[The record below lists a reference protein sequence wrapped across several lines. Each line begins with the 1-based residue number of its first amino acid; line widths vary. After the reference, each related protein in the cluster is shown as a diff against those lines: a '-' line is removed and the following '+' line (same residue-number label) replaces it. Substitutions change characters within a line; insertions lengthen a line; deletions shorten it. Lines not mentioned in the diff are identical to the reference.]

1 MGETRDGWS
10 KAEVII
16 GAIGALGSIAI
27 PIMLFVVGNRIAE
40 RQAEDSAAQLQAD
53 RVERMLGHLA
63 STNADERRLAVNV
76 VRYFSGT
83 AQAFP
88 EDLIPLLI
96 EVASADPK
104 EDVAATASG
113 ALEKLAQGGQGA
125 AAAEAAKVGLRK
137 IPAAAQR
144 PRPARGRA
152 RRRRHGDR
160 RPERRR
166 RHQATGGQR
175 RRAAAGD
182 GAPLLP
188 EGGPGPGAAA
198 RGQAGAAGDQGERR
212 RPVGEEGRPVAAT
225 ELRPG
230 DGEEQPLAARAK
242 RESAAT

>member
-16 GAIGALGSIAI
+16 GALGALGSIAI
-27 PIMLFVVGNRIAE
+27 PIMLFVVGNKISA
-40 RQAEDSAAQLQAD
+40 RQAEDNAAQLQAD

-113 ALEKLAQGGQGA
+113 TLEKLAEGGQGR
-125 AAAEAAKVGLRK
+125 AAAEAAKAGLRK
-137 IPAAAQR
+137 LPPRLNVRGPREDERVAAATATVAQS
-144 PRPARGRA
+144 
-152 RRRRHGDR
+152 DVVVTKQ
-160 RPERRR
+160 
-166 RHQATGGQR
+166 QADSV
-175 RRAAAGD
+175 AD
-182 GAPLLP
+182 LP
-188 EGGPGPGAAA
+188 QE
-198 RGQAGAAGDQGERR
+198 
-212 RPVGEEGRPVAAT
+212 T
-225 ELRPG
+225 ELRYFRKE
-230 DGEEQPLAARAK
+230 DQAQAQQLAGKLAQRGIRASVVDL
-242 RESAAT
+242 SAKKGGQSRPRNFDLVMGKNSR

>member
-16 GAIGALGSIAI
+16 GAMGALGSIAI

-125 AAAEAAKVGLRK
+125 AAAEAAKLGLRRF
-137 IPAAAQR
+137 PPRLNVRAR
-144 PRPARGRA
+144 PRTRASPPPRRPSPRATSSSPSNRRTASPSSRRRPSSATSGRRTRPRRSSSRASWRSAGSGRA
-152 RRRRHGDR
+152 SSTCRRRRKASRGHG
-160 RPERRR
+160 
-166 RHQATGGQR
+166 TS
-175 RRAAAGD
+175 
-182 GAPLLP
+182 
-188 EGGPGPGAAA
+188 
-198 RGQAGAAGDQGERR
+198 
-212 RPVGEEGRPVAAT
+212 T
-225 ELRPG
+225 W
-230 DGEEQPLAARAK
+230 
-242 RESAAT
+242 